1 MTIDILICTTDEG
14 IDSIGEVLMASM
26 PWVHYIVSAQHARPL
41 STMGPEWDAAVAAL
55 LRRPDVTLVT
65 QEGRGLSRN
74 RNNALQH
81 SEADVVVIADDD
93 CRYTQETIERI
104 SEAYRQHPEAD
115 AICFASADYDGRP
128 FKSYPNETLS
138 YGEACRRGYYPTSFE
153 LTLRRE
159 SLEREG
165 LLFDEHFGLGAELP
179 AGEEEVFLADAERA
193 GWRVLFVPE
202 CIVLTDPATTGSR
215 FLADS
220 RLQCAKGAVFRRRF
234 GMGGALWRTFKEAA
248 HHLVF
253 NRVNPLPI
261 ALNMLRGVWTRLR

>member
-14 IDSIGEVLMASM
+14 IDSVGDVLMPSM
-26 PWVHYIVSAQHARPL
+26 PGVHYIVSAQHARPL
-41 STMGPEWDAAVAAL
+41 SIMGHEWEAAVAAL
-55 LRRPDVTLVT
+55 LRRSDVTLVT

-81 SEADVVVIADDD
+81 AEADVVVIADDD
-93 CRYTQETIERI
+93 CRYTPESIARI
-104 SEAYRQHPEAD
+104 CEAYRQHPEAD
-115 AICFASADYDGRP
+115 AVCFASADYDGRP
-128 FKSYPNETLS
+128 FKRYPTETLC
-138 YGEACRRGYYPTSFE
+138 YAEACRRGYYPTSFE

-159 SLEREG
+159 SLERDG

-202 CIVLTDPATTGSR
+202 CIVRTDPATTGSR
-215 FLADS
+215 FLSDA
-220 RLQCAKGAVFRRRF
+220 RLQRAKGAVFRRRF
-234 GMGGALWRTFKEAA
+234 GMGEALWRTFKEVA

-261 ALNMLRGVWTRLR
+261 AHNMLQGVWTTLR